1 MFTPS
6 SKQPKPPFHPPRPA
20 IERAILVPPFPPFPP
35 FPRNTMTM
43 QNHNPL
49 ASLLALAVLGAVL
62 NSSQTKPAPQPE
74 PARNPSLDDL
84 MAKFFG
90 AAPAGAATQGPTTES
105 TATQAPDLSDS
116 EFLNPIAQ
124 VCAIPQD
131 IADRCGMNDAGFDPH
146 GKVGCTVA
154 LLAAALTNL
163 RELRGNCEPSGA
175 AKCLMADQNIGAA
188 IAALGLLEPATPTT
202 TA

>member
-1 MFTPS
+1 M
-6 SKQPKPPFHPPRPA
+6 
-20 IERAILVPPFPPFPP
+20 
-35 FPRNTMTM
+35 NM
-43 QNHNPL
+43 QNHHPL

-74 PARNPSLDDL
+74 PVRNPSLDDL

-90 AAPAGAATQGPTTES
+90 TAPAAAATQAPTTES
-105 TATQAPDLSDS
+105 TATQAPDLSGS
-116 EFLNPIAQ
+116 EFLDMLLNRGASDLNPIAQ

-131 IADRCGMNDAGFDPH
+131 IADRCGMNDAGFDPNS
-146 GKVGCTVA
+146 KVGCTVS
-154 LLAAALTNL
+154 LLAAALANL
-163 RELRGNCEPSGA
+163 RELSGNCEPSGA

-188 IAALGLLEPATPTT
+188 IAALGPLETANPTT